1 MSEKENN
8 NHFCPVEHA
17 GILDQWWRKL
27 LQNPHK
33 ILKNYIKD
41 GMSVLDIGCGPGF
54 FTIPAANLVGKK
66 GKVVAADFQEGMLE
80 IVKKKIQG
88 TEFESKIILHK
99 CESNSTGLKEK
110 FDFILAFYVVHETP
124 NPENFLKE
132 MSSLLKSGGKLLI
145 VEPSFHVK
153 MKEFLSTISLAEK
166 AGLTVV
172 LQPKMF
178 FSRAVLL
185 ELN

>member
-1 MSEKENN
+1 MSDEENKRV
-8 NHFCPVEHA
+8 CPVEHA
-17 GILDQWWRKL
+17 GILDQWWRKF

-54 FTIPAANLVGKK
+54 FTIPAANFVGKN
-66 GKVVAADFQEGMLE
+66 GKVVAADFQDGMLE
-80 IVKKKIQG
+80 IVKKKIHG

-110 FDFILAFYVVHETP
+110 FDFILAFYLVHETP
-124 NPENFLKE
+124 EPENFLKE
-132 MSSLLKSGGKLLI
+132 MASLLNPGGTFLI

-153 MKEFLSTISLAEK
+153 MKEFLKTISCAEK
-166 AGLTVV
+166 ANFKVV
-172 LQPKMF
+172 VQPRMF

-185 ELN
+185 ELK